1 MEQLALYELK
11 LSIFTKKKT
20 VVKKEK
26 EPTTTLK
33 TFFTSK
39 QENDIFQEFQFFI
52 DNCRYLKRKYINP
65 FNNLEL

>member
-26 EPTTTLK
+26 EPTTT
-33 TFFTSK
+33 FFTSK

-52 DNCRYLKRKYINP
+52 DNCRYFKKKYINP
-65 FNNLEL
+65 FNNLKL

>member
-33 TFFTSK
+33 LFLTSK
-39 QENDIFQEFQFFI
+39 QENDI
-52 DNCRYLKRKYINP
+52 
-65 FNNLEL
+65 